1 MEGRR
6 CLLVFHQITEGRITL
21 LANRLLQGDRHLR
34 HLENV
39 AHFLRRHVNLRGD
52 LLHRRL
58 STQALHQLTLRVD
71 DLVELLD
78 HVHRNADGA
87 RLVRDRSRD
96 GLANPPRRVRRE
108 LEALAIVELLDG
120 TDETERPLLD
130 QIKERQAASEVALR
144 DRHDEAQVGLDHL
157 ALSAHVALLDALR
170 QIDLLAGGEQRHAT
184 DLTQVEAQRVEARLD
199 GQVDLGLLAL
209 NDLLRNAALGLVQL
223 DAVLDEIGVEIL
235 DLLFGDLDLL
245 QRRGN
250 LADQKEPA
258 LLADVDELT

>member
-1 MEGRR
+1 M
-6 CLLVFHQITEGRITL
+6 
-21 LANRLLQGDRHLR
+21 
-34 HLENV
+34 
-39 AHFLRRHVNLRGD
+39 
-52 LLHRRL
+52 
-58 STQALHQLTLRVD
+58 
-71 DLVELLD
+71 
-78 HVHRNADGA
+78 HRNADGA